1 MPLCY
6 HPSIEYQLDAVRTNK
21 SSHTVDVVFPGIVKG
36 KPRREA
42 IVKELNDAGISV
54 KVRRAVLAPVG
65 VPLGVGGTG
74 GLVHLLP
81 GRGEELASPATRQS
95 CTSLL
100 PCLLLRTAALAL
112 LVTQY
117 NAATAGCGMVHPV
130 ARLGQCPPVRPSRP
144 TPRVLCSRG
153 VCGCVSSVP
162 IQPSLH

>member
-65 VPLGVGGTG
+65 VWGARVDLCICDLDGGRSW
-74 GLVHLLP
+74 LVRQLDSRAPPCCRVCCCGRLP
-81 GRGEELASPATRQS
+81 WR
-95 CTSLL
+95 
-100 PCLLLRTAALAL
+100 
-112 LVTQY
+112 
-117 NAATAGCGMVHPV
+117 
-130 ARLGQCPPVRPSRP
+130 
-144 TPRVLCSRG
+144 CS
-153 VCGCVSSVP
+153 
-162 IQPSLH
+162 